1 MAGDRRTWR
10 RVVLLGV
17 PSLYVILGLLHP
29 TANPELGDDPSRF
42 INLHIAQLFLIM
54 GLGFV
59 LWLLVEG
66 IAGRAAT
73 VARVLI
79 IPFVVAYTALDAIL
93 GIAWGIAVETAND
106 LPAEDQTGA
115 GRLIDEL
122 ISGDTNPRGLILS
135 GSRPSQRVRGP
146 WPALGPSDA
155 EQE

>member
-1 MAGDRRTWR
+1 
-10 RVVLLGV
+10 
-17 PSLYVILGLLHP
+17 
-29 TANPELGDDPSRF
+29 
-42 INLHIAQLFLIM
+42 M

-66 IAGRAAT
+66 IAGRAA
-73 VARVLI
+73 
-79 IPFVVAYTALDAIL
+79 TALDAIL

-146 WPALGPSDA
+146 WPDLGPSDA